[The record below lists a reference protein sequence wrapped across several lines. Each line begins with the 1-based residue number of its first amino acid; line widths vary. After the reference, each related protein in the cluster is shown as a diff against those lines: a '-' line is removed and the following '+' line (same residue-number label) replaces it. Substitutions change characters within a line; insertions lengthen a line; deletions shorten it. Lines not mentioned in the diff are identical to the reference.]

1 MKCLLIVV
9 PVYAS
14 YRAFL
19 KGLAAWLTERGWE
32 VHVATNLAGVEV
44 EEDVAT
50 LHDVGMPRGANPL
63 KLYQASRALARVIE
77 GLRPAVVHAHFSV
90 GMLCLALPRRV
101 QGVRYLGTFQ
111 GMRFPLAHGLAR
123 LVFKLV
129 ECFSILRL
137 DQSWVLTEDDF
148 DAVPRCVRKK
158 LAIQEGYGFGCD
170 IEHFDPERFTDVDR
184 AALRRKLGIGLN
196 DTVFIFVGRLIA
208 FKGFDL
214 ALEAFQQLR
223 AARSDVHFIIL
234 GECDPVHPLN
244 LPSLNKLEGVHHLGW
259 CDDPAPYLSI
269 ANAMV
274 FPSEREGMPV
284 CVMEALS
291 MGVPVIT
298 IHARGC
304 NSLVEEGQTGWKATR
319 GVVSIF
325 AAMCAST
332 TNKLVVA
339 GEVLEEIRACY
350 AREYFYRTVEAAI
363 KPKE

>member
-32 VHVATNLAGVEV
+32 VHVATNLVGVEV

-90 GMLCLALPRRV
+90 GMLCLALSRRV

-129 ECFSILRL
+129 EYFSILRL

-158 LAIQEGYGFGCD
+158 LAVQEGYGFGCD
-170 IEHFDPERFTDVDR
+170 IDHFDPACFTDEDKI
-184 AALRRKLGIGLN
+184 RKRNEIGIQHN
-196 DTVFIFVGRLIA
+196 EFVFIFIGRLTA

-214 ALEAFQQLR
+214 ALQAFVRLR
-223 AARSDVHFIIL
+223 ELRSDVHFIVV
-234 GECDPVHPLN
+234 GETDSVHPLD
-244 LPSLNKLEGVHHLGW
+244 LPDLKQLEGVHAVGW
-259 CDDPAPYLSI
+259 QSDPAPYLAI
-269 ANAMV
+269 ADAMV

-284 CVMEALS
+284 CIMEALA

-298 IHARGC
+298 THARGC
-304 NSLVEEGQTGWKATR
+304 DSLVEDGRTGWKVTR
-319 GVVSIF
+319 DVDSIF
-325 AAMCAST
+325 AAMRAST
-332 TNKLVVA
+332 TNQLAVI
-339 GEVLEEIRACY
+339 GEAREEIRKCC
-350 AREYFYRTVEAAI
+350 ARQHFYRIVE
-363 KPKE
+363 ETLG